1 MAGLGTGPSQRAGR
15 ASGQG
20 FDQVGA
26 IRPRQ
31 GDRDAGAVAARATVT
46 CRVMSRTEGS
56 AAYAAN
62 WRTVLV
68 VDSAVGFTAVIAG
81 MVLAVTVTVVVGVL
95 LVVAGAG
102 YGSLVAVRAR
112 RWARLR
118 RQAGL

>member
-1 MAGLGTGPSQRAGR
+1 M
-15 ASGQG
+15 
-20 FDQVGA
+20 
-26 IRPRQ
+26 
-31 GDRDAGAVAARATVT
+31 DRDAGAVAAWLTVT
-46 CRVMSRTEGS
+46 CTSMSRTDGS

-68 VDSAVGFTAVIAG
+68 VDSAVGLTAVIAG
-81 MVLAVTVTVVVGVL
+81 MVLVLTVTVVVGVL